1 MLQRFLKL
9 GVIAL
14 MAWVPLC
21 AAAQTIYKCKSVN
34 GGMVYQS
41 FPCAGAIAAEK
52 QWSGSYRQPTNE
64 ELWQRYHTDQR
75 WAQRQQAEH
84 ARRNAYRYSYRY
96 SYRQPKQLR
105 TGLCCITQRVQ
116 PGAGRLQAESQHQFA
131 TQTGSRHPPV
141 LRGTPVVC
149 LSSSNGIFYII
160 CIMRN

>member
-84 ARRNAYRYSYRY
+84 ARRNAYRYSYR
-96 SYRQPKQLR
+96 QPTARANPNNYALACAASR
-105 TGLCCITQRVQ
+105 SEYNRVQ
-116 PGAGRLQAESQHQFA
+116 ADFKLNRNINLLRRLEADIRQYCE
-131 TQTGSRHPPV
+131 
-141 LRGTPVVC
+141 VVRFHNC
-149 LSSSNGIFYII
+149 ASDENQ
-160 CIMRN
+160 